1 LRVGRMVDPPG
12 LVPHSL
18 TRSLTPAAPHSSSG
32 PGSFVFLALER
43 KSLDQDFVTEALP
56 QPGRLPARPRR
67 CGDAQTQ
74 IGGLSSAIDCE
85 NSRFGFR
92 NAA

>member
-1 LRVGRMVDPPG
+1 MRLRVGRMVDPPG

-56 QPGRLPARPRR
+56 QPVDCLLGLGAAAMRKRR
-67 CGDAQTQ
+67 
-74 IGGLSSAIDCE
+74 SA
-85 NSRFGFR
+85 
-92 NAA
+92 A

>member
-1 LRVGRMVDPPG
+1 MVDPPG

-43 KSLDQDFVTEALP
+43 KSLDHGFVAEALP
-56 QPGRLPARPRR
+56 QPVDCLSASALRR
-67 CGDAQTQ
+67 CA
-74 IGGLSSAIDCE
+74 
-85 NSRFGFR
+85 
-92 NAA
+92 NADRRLELGYRLREF